1 MTKKTKRNVIISASS
16 TIAVCLGLIAG
27 GTYAWFTDKA
37 DVSVNKVVSGTLDVT
52 MKMRNNPDEEWVD
65 AEGQTLHF
73 LRAGDDRKLVDTEND
88 DPVLWEPGATYK
100 LPQLQIVNQG
110 SLAFQYKVV
119 RRYRASRCNQIQI
132 RGDERRRHYVQ
143 RVERARRR
151 SDLRRQYSSRKDV

>member
-73 LRAGDDRKLVDTEND
+73 LRAATTET
-88 DPVLWEPGATYK
+88 GGYGK
-100 LPQLQIVNQG
+100 
-110 SLAFQYKVV
+110 
-119 RRYRASRCNQIQI
+119 
-132 RGDERRRHYVQ
+132 
-143 RVERARRR
+143 RR
-151 SDLRRQYSSRKDV
+151 SRFVGTGRNVQTASIADRESGLSGVSV

>member
-110 SLAFQYKVV
+110 
-119 RRYRASRCNQIQI
+119 
-132 RGDERRRHYVQ
+132 DERRRHYVQ

>member
-73 LRAGDDRKLVDTEND
+73 LRAGDDSNWWIRKTTIPFCGN
-88 DPVLWEPGATYK
+88 
-100 LPQLQIVNQG
+100 
-110 SLAFQYKVV
+110 
-119 RRYRASRCNQIQI
+119 RA
-132 RGDERRRHYVQ
+132 Q
-143 RVERARRR
+143 RTNCLNCR
-151 SDLRRQYSSRKDV
+151 S